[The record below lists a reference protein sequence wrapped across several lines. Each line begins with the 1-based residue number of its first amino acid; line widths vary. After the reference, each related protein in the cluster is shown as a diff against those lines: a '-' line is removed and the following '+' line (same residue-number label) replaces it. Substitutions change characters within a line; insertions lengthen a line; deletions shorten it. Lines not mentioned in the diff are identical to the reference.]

1 MDFGSVVRPEITL
14 TRIITHDDL
23 DGLVSAALVSLATG
37 VTRTFFTGPVSVQN
51 GRTPTTES
59 DIVCDLPCPV
69 RVGMWFDHHP
79 GNLEDL
85 KLREVDPQQIPGKF
99 DVQPSCARV
108 VYEYFRGDHVFPAF
122 MEDTVTATDRV
133 DSFDYRTMAEWREP
147 TSERL
152 LSDAIFAASGDRR
165 GYFPFLEK
173 VLRLVKTGPL
183 AHAVT
188 DADVA
193 SMIERYRHMEENSLK
208 LMEPDSRFHPL
219 DLEKEVVIVD
229 LTRHNRR
236 PEVIRGAAF
245 ILHPEAL
252 AALLVTNHFAGG
264 KKTNDLN
271 FSMSLSFLMNRRE
284 HNKDIG
290 EIMRELNIGDGHPGA
305 AGGRIDCRSKDE
317 MLKVKEETIT
327 RIIELWRGM
336 G

>member
-1 MDFGSVVRPEITL
+1 MKSEIAF

-23 DGLVSAALVSLATG
+23 DGVVSAALVSLATG
-37 VTRTFFTGPVSVQN
+37 VNRTFFTGPVSVQN

-85 KLREVDPQQIPGKF
+85 RLREVDPATIPGRF
-99 DVQPSCARV
+99 DAQPSCARV
-108 VYEYFRGDHVFPAF
+108 IYEHFKDEVEFPAF
-122 MEDTVTATDRV
+122 IAKTVAGTDRV
-133 DSFDYRTMAEWREP
+133 DSFDYQTMAEWREP
-147 TSERL
+147 TPERL

-165 GYFPFLEK
+165 VYFPFLEK
-173 VLRLVKTGPL
+173 TLQLVRSVPM
-183 AHAVT
+183 T
-188 DADVA
+188 DALENPEVA
-193 SMIERYRHMEENSLK
+193 SMVEKYRVMEDRSLK
-208 LMEPDSRFHPL
+208 LMEPDSRFHET
-219 DLEKEVVIVD
+219 DTDKEVIIVD

-252 AALLVTNHFAGG
+252 ATLLVTNHFAGG

-290 EIMRELNIGDGHPGA
+290 EIMRELNIGDGHTGA

-317 MLKVKEETIT
+317 MIKVKEGTVE
-327 RIIELWRGM
+327 RIIQLWQGM
-336 G
+336 D

>member
-1 MDFGSVVRPEITL
+1 LRSEIAF

-23 DGLVSAALVSLATG
+23 DGVVSAALVSLATG
-37 VTRTFFTGPVSVQN
+37 ITRTFFTGPVSVQN
-51 GRTPTTES
+51 GRTPTTET

-85 KLREVDPQQIPGKF
+85 KLREVDPGKIPGNF
-99 DVQPSCARV
+99 DAQPSCARV
-108 VYEYFRGDHVFPAF
+108 VYEFFRPDYAFPAF
-122 MEDTVTATDRV
+122 MEDTVAATDRV
-133 DSFDYRTMAEWREP
+133 DSFDYLTMAEWREP
-147 TSERL
+147 TPERQ

-165 GYFPFLEK
+165 DYFPFLEK
-173 VLRLVKTGPL
+173 VLGLVKSRSLPD
-183 AHAVT
+183 AVT
-188 DADVA
+188 DPDVA
-193 SMIERYRHMEENSLK
+193 AMIERYRHMEVSSLK
-208 LMEPDSRFHPL
+208 LMEPDAFFHPL
-219 DLEKEVVIVD
+219 DLAKEVVIVD

-245 ILHPEAL
+245 ILYPEAL

-271 FSMSLSFLMNRRE
+271 FSMSLSFLMNRVE

-290 EIMRELNIGDGHPGA
+290 EIMRELNMGDGHAGA
-305 AGGRIDCRSKDE
+305 AGGRVDCRSKDE

-327 RIIELWRGM
+327 RIIELWQGM

>member
-1 MDFGSVVRPEITL
+1 LRSEIPL
-14 TRIITHDDL
+14 TRIVTHDDL
-23 DGLVSAALVSLATG
+23 DGVVSAALVSLATG
-37 VTRTFFTGPVSVQN
+37 VSKTFFTGPVSVQN

-69 RVGMWFDHHP
+69 RLGMWFDHHP

-85 KLREVDPQQIPGKF
+85 KLREMDPQQIPGKF

-108 VYEYFRGDHVFPAF
+108 VYEYFRKEYTFPAF
-122 MEDTVTATDRV
+122 MEETVAATDRV

-147 TSERL
+147 TPDRL
-152 LSDAIFAASGDRR
+152 LSDAIFAASGDRSN
-165 GYFPFLEK
+165 YFPFLEK
-173 VLRLVKTGPL
+173 VLGLVKAGSL
-183 AHAVT
+183 ADAVT
-188 DADVA
+188 DPDVFT
-193 SMIERYRHMEENSLK
+193 MIERYRHMEENSLK
-208 LMEPDSRFHPL
+208 LMGPDSRFHPL
-219 DLEKEVVIVD
+219 DREQEVVIVD

-284 HNKDIG
+284 HHKDIG
-290 EIMRELNIGDGHPGA
+290 EIMRELNMGDGHPGA
-305 AGGRIDCRSKDE
+305 AGGRIDCRSKEE
-317 MLKVKEETIT
+317 MLKVKEDTIEK
-327 RIIELWRGM
+327 IIELWKGM
-336 G
+336 